1 LSNDGKNTSTFL
13 PEFPSTC
20 PYVTAVG
27 ATMNVNPEIVA
38 WDPVD
43 DFSSG
48 GGFSYYF
55 PRPSYQDGVVSI
67 YADTV
72 DPSYDGLY
80 YKNSR
85 AYPNISA
92 SGFHFLTTW
101 NGTDLWLDGTSA
113 STPTA
118 SAVLSLV
125 NDALISAGKPPL
137 GFLNPW
143 IYKGSGKAFTDI
155 TSGSALG
162 CGVTG
167 FEAGKGWDAVRGWGT
182 KVCDLFNKNSVTAVN
197 DVQHFPSITK
207 ALLGY

>member
-1 LSNDGKNTSTFL
+1 
-13 PEFPSTC
+13 
-20 PYVTAVG
+20 
-27 ATMNVNPEIVA
+27 MNVNPEIVA

>member
-1 LSNDGKNTSTFL
+1 
-13 PEFPSTC
+13 
-20 PYVTAVG
+20 
-27 ATMNVNPEIVA
+27 MNVNPEVVA

-48 GGFSYYF
+48 GGFSCYF
-55 PRPSYQDGVVSI
+55 PRPSYQDGVVPA
-67 YADTV
+67 YVATV

-80 YKNSR
+80 NKNGR
-85 AYPNISA
+85 AYPDIS
-92 SGFHFLTTW
+92 SGFHFITTW

-143 IYKGSGKAFTDI
+143 LYKGGGKAFTDI

-162 CGVTG
+162 CGVAG
-167 FEAGKGWDAVRGWGT
+167 FEAGKVWDAVCGWGT
-182 KVCDLFNKNSVTAVN
+182 PVCEFYYKR
-197 DVQHFPSITK
+197 
-207 ALLGY
+207 LGDSY

>member
-1 LSNDGKNTSTFL
+1 
-13 PEFPSTC
+13 
-20 PYVTAVG
+20 
-27 ATMNVNPEIVA
+27 MNVNPEIVA

-55 PRPSYQDGVVSI
+55 PRPSYQDGVVPA
-67 YADTV
+67 YVATV

-80 YKNSR
+80 NKNGR
-85 AYPNISA
+85 GYPDISA
-92 SGFHFLTTW
+92 SGFHFVTTW

-125 NDALISAGKPPL
+125 NDALISAGKPPF

-143 IYKGSGKAFTDI
+143 LYKGGGKGFTDI

-162 CGVTG
+162 CGVAG
-167 FEAGKGWDAVRGWGT
+167 FEAGKGWDAVSGWGT
-182 KVCDLFNKNSVTAVN
+182 PVCDLFNKKFGDS
-197 DVQHFPSITK
+197 S
-207 ALLGY
+207 

>member
-1 LSNDGKNTSTFL
+1 
-13 PEFPSTC
+13 
-20 PYVTAVG
+20 
-27 ATMNVNPEIVA
+27 MNVNPEVVA

-48 GGFSYYF
+48 GGFSCYF
-55 PRPSYQDGVVSI
+55 PRPSYQDGVVPA
-67 YADTV
+67 YVATV

-80 YKNSR
+80 NKNGR
-85 AYPNISA
+85 AYPDISA
-92 SGFHFLTTW
+92 SGFHFITTW

-143 IYKGSGKAFTDI
+143 LYKGGGKAFTDI

-162 CGVTG
+162 CGVAG
-167 FEAGKGWDAVRGWGT
+167 FEARKGWDAVSGWGT
-182 KVCDLFNKNSVTAVN
+182 PVCEFYYKR
-197 DVQHFPSITK
+197 
-207 ALLGY
+207 LGDSY